1 MFYNA
6 TEYDACYDEPW
17 DSKVASLNITRW
29 LYIDDLFPKEGL
41 FQEQLNMKEKDNLCN
56 TILALIN
63 IVRDPS
69 PIVKYLIT
77 KDNNDTPIKDIIIS
91 LSFKEIISL
100 WDILKVSK
108 YTKDPSS
115 IVKQLNIDIKNY
127 ILYEVSLQHK

>member
-1 MFYNA
+1 
-6 TEYDACYDEPW
+6 
-17 DSKVASLNITRW
+17 
-29 LYIDDLFPKEGL
+29 
-41 FQEQLNMKEKDNLCN
+41 MKEKDNLCN

-63 IVRDPS
+63 IVRDPA

-100 WDILKVSK
+100 WNILKVSK

>member
-1 MFYNA
+1 
-6 TEYDACYDEPW
+6 
-17 DSKVASLNITRW
+17 
-29 LYIDDLFPKEGL
+29 
-41 FQEQLNMKEKDNLCN
+41 MKEKDNLCN

-63 IVRDPS
+63 IVRDPA

>member
-1 MFYNA
+1 
-6 TEYDACYDEPW
+6 
-17 DSKVASLNITRW
+17 
-29 LYIDDLFPKEGL
+29 
-41 FQEQLNMKEKDNLCN
+41 MKEKDNLCN

-63 IVRDPS
+63 IVRDPA

-77 KDNNDTPIKDIIIS
+77 KDNNDTPIKDIIMS

-115 IVKQLNIDIKNY
+115 IVKQLNIDAKNY